1 MTEKMQNEVDI
12 IQGEYIPAYHCAQV
26 NIGLPMLKQVI
37 PGNEQFGE
45 MNRLKL
51 YIYESK

>member
-1 MTEKMQNEVDI
+1 MTEKMENEVDI

-26 NIGLPMLKQVI
+26 NIGWQMMKQVI

-45 MNRLKL
+45 INRLEKN
-51 YIYESK
+51 I